1 MSRSR
6 RSPAFW
12 LLMTALLLLLALGV
26 YLLVL
31 GDYLSSADQAVEC
44 KTYLRDAEYDQAD
57 ALEASGDL
65 QGAYDLFSSLS
76 GYRDAAQRAEDLA
89 AQLGIE

>member
-12 LLMTALLLLLALGV
+12 LLMAALLLLLALGV

-31 GDYLSSADQAVEC
+31 GLP
-44 KTYLRDAEYDQAD
+44 RPP
-57 ALEASGDL
+57 
-65 QGAYDLFSSLS
+65 F
-76 GYRDAAQRAEDLA
+76 AQP
-89 AQLGIE
+89 GGWII

>member
-12 LLMTALLLLLALGV
+12 LLMAALLLLLALGG

-31 GDYLSSADQAVEC
+31 GL
-44 KTYLRDAEYDQAD
+44 TRPP
-57 ALEASGDL
+57 
-65 QGAYDLFSSLS
+65 F
-76 GYRDAAQRAEDLA
+76 AQP
-89 AQLGIE
+89 GGWII

>member
-12 LLMTALLLLLALGV
+12 LLMAALLLLLALGV

-31 GDYLSSADQAVEC
+31 GLA
-44 KTYLRDAEYDQAD
+44 RPP
-57 ALEASGDL
+57 
-65 QGAYDLFSSLS
+65 F
-76 GYRDAAQRAEDLA
+76 AQP
-89 AQLGIE
+89 GGWII

>member
-12 LLMTALLLLLALGV
+12 LLMAALLLLLALGV

-31 GDYLSSADQAVEC
+31 GLTRPPFVRPGGWAV
-44 KTYLRDAEYDQAD
+44 
-57 ALEASGDL
+57 
-65 QGAYDLFSSLS
+65 
-76 GYRDAAQRAEDLA
+76 
-89 AQLGIE
+89 